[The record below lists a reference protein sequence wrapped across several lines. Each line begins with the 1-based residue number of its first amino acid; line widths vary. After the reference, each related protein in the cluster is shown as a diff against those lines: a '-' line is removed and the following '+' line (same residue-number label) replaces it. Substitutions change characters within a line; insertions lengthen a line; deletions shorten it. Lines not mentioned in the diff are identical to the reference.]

1 MLFASLLAS
10 LALQA
15 PADLDELFAQAAR
28 DPAAVVPLIERASER
43 LGQLDGPAGHA
54 LAERLG
60 PFSERAF
67 LGPER
72 LPGMERLG
80 LALQPIQR
88 GQLPGAIARRNRIGP
103 GLLGFLNERYDERK
117 LHAGQALKVLD
128 LASRPLRLVVDRAR
142 YRLTAWRGT
151 EGGGWTLVAYWPVGL
166 GAPETPTPL
175 GRTRVVERVRDPEW
189 THPLTG
195 EVIPPRDPR
204 NLLGGYWIELD
215 PGPLGRPGIGLHGY
229 TGAALVDWIEQPASN
244 GCVRLRQGDVERLFH
259 LALEGTPVTI
269 LE

>member
-10 LALQA
+10 LVLQA
-15 PADLDELFAQAAR
+15 PADLDGLFTQAER

-43 LGQLDGPAGHA
+43 LGRLDGPAGHA
-54 LAERLG
+54 LAERLA
-60 PFSERAF
+60 PYAARAF

-80 LALQPIQR
+80 LALHPLQR
-88 GQLPGAIARRNRIGP
+88 GELPGAVARRNRIGP
-103 GLLGFLNERYDERK
+103 GLLAFLNERYDERK
-117 LHAGQALKVLD
+117 LRAGQQLKVLD
-128 LASRPLRLVVDRAR
+128 LASRPLQIVVDRSN
-142 YRLTAWRGT
+142 YRLAAWRGQ

-166 GAPETPTPL
+166 GAPESPTPP

-189 THPLTG
+189 THPVSG

-204 NLLGGYWIELD
+204 NLLGGYWIALD
-215 PGPLGRPGIGLHGY
+215 AGPLGKAGIGLHGF
-229 TGAALVDWIEQPASN
+229 TGATPADWIEQPASN
-244 GCVRLRQGDVERLFH
+244 GCVRLRQADVERLFH